1 MRFKEAQKQA
11 AEKGWRLEKLTG
23 DPEATHRYRHYKTGY
38 VVFDGEDC
46 HATLMRHRLPKED
59 WQSSRFARQTLGDFV
74 LNCLEGDRW
83 IDGFMRR

>member
-1 MRFKEAQKQA
+1 MRFREAQRQA
-11 AEKGWRLEKLTG
+11 EEKGWKLEKLTG

-46 HATLMRHRLPKED
+46 HR
-59 WQSSRFARQTLGDFV
+59 WQTLGDFV

-83 IDGFMRR
+83 IDGFMRRQ